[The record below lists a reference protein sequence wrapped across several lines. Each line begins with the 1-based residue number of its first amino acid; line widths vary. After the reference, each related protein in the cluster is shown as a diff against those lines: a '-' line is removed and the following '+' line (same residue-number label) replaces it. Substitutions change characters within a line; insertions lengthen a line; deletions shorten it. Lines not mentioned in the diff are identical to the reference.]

1 MTRSSRMSTPSSL
14 RARLAALPL
23 DRGPL
28 RRAGLLSLLL
38 IALLAAGKA
47 FGPGRPAAASTLADR
62 NEAAAPAEGVSAS
75 RPGAPTS
82 RSAWTGGRVLAVVL
96 LAAGGGIA
104 LVLHRR
110 RPAAGAGTAAALGVI
125 ETRPLG
131 PNQSLQLVACA
142 DEVLLLAVGAEGTT
156 LLRHW
161 PRAHFD
167 ADAPT
172 LDDAVSAV
180 PPAVPRPR
188 APDADEPSFAEVL
201 AAVSDAASDAAPAA
215 PASAPRPAAPPG
227 TVPPSPAAPVPAPS
241 ASPSAPPA
249 ADRSWGLH
257 QFGSAHA

>member
-1 MTRSSRMSTPSSL
+1 MSTPSSL

-23 DRGPL
+23 DRAPL

-62 NEAAAPAEGVSAS
+62 NEATAPAEGVSAS
-75 RPGAPTS
+75 RPNAPAS

-172 LDDAVSAV
+172 LDDAVSA
-180 PPAVPRPR
+180 APRPS
-188 APDADEPSFAEVL
+188 APDADVPSFAEVL
-201 AAVSDAASDAAPAA
+201 AAVSDAAPAA

-227 TVPPSPAAPVPAPS
+227 TVPPGTVPPSPAPSRPTSPAGSIPASPAAP
-241 ASPSAPPA
+241 SAPPPT
-249 ADRSWGLH
+249 DRSWGLH

>member
-1 MTRSSRMSTPSSL
+1 MSTPSPL

-38 IALLAAGKA
+38 LALLAAGKA
-47 FGPGRPAAASTLADR
+47 FGPGRPAAATTLADR
-62 NEAAAPAEGVSAS
+62 NEATVSAEGVSAA
-75 RPGAPTS
+75 RPAAPP
-82 RSAWTGGRVLAVVL
+82 RSSWTGGRVLAVVL

-110 RPAAGAGTAAALGVI
+110 RPVAAAGAAAALGVI
-125 ETRPLG
+125 ETRSLG

-161 PRAHFD
+161 PRVQFD
-167 ADAPT
+167 ADGPT

-180 PPAVPRPR
+180 PA
-188 APDADEPSFAEVL
+188 
-201 AAVSDAASDAAPAA
+201 
-215 PASAPRPAAPPG
+215 ASAPPPAQ
-227 TVPPSPAAPVPAPS
+227 APS
-241 ASPSAPPA
+241 
-249 ADRSWGLH
+249 
-257 QFGSAHA
+257 F